1 MLAANEAVATL
12 LAERLPHTAFL
23 RRHPPPT
30 AKQIKEAQTSLKSI
44 GVDVQIGSA
53 GALQVPYINLTF
65 FCSILRIPSPISQTL
80 ITFNYA
86 IP

>member
-65 FCSILRIPSPISQTL
+65 FLQHFENSQSYQSNL
-80 ITFNYA
+80 NYL
-86 IP
+86 